1 MKEFQTILL
10 EKDGPVATLC
20 FNRSEQFNAISFQM
34 MKDIDAAITY
44 LTGDPEVKVI
54 VFTGKG
60 KAFCAGVD
68 LKDASSIAT
77 PLDSYLFLSSLQRLF
92 NRIAAIEIPT
102 VGAINGVALGGGFE
116 MSLTFDFL
124 VAGENVKFG
133 VPEINVGVL
142 PGGGGMSRLP
152 KKIGTAL
159 AKRLIMLGENLTV
172 AEAQATGLVYKVT
185 KTDELMAEARNL
197 AGVLADKP
205 PYNLKLAKKV
215 LDRVERMETG
225 DAMDFEAH
233 AAALL
238 YNTDD
243 RQEGMQAFLE
253 KRKPVFKG
261 K

>member
-1 MKEFQTILL
+1 MKEYKTIML
-10 EKDGPVATLC
+10 EVDGPVASIC
-20 FNRSEQFNAISFQM
+20 FNRPEQFNAISFQM
-34 MKDIDAAITY
+34 MKDVDEAITDV
-44 LTGDPEVKVI
+44 GNNQKIKVL

-77 PLDSYLFLSSLQRLF
+77 PLDNYLFLSSLQRLL

-102 VGAINGVALGGGFE
+102 IGAINGVALGGGFE
-116 MSLTFDFL
+116 MSLAFDF
-124 VAGENVKFG
+124 VIAGENVKFG

-142 PGGGGMSRLP
+142 PGCGGMSRLP
-152 KKIGTAL
+152 KKIGTSL
-159 AKRLIMLGENLTV
+159 AKRLIMLGENLTA
-172 AEAQATGLVYKVT
+172 AEAQSIGLVYKVA
-185 KTDELMAEARNL
+185 KAEELMGEAYKL
-197 AGVLADKP
+197 AKVLSEKP
-205 PYNLKLAKKV
+205 PYNLKVAKQV
-215 LDRVERMETG
+215 LDKVERMETC

-238 YNTDD
+238 YNTED
-243 RQEGMQAFLE
+243 RLEGMQAFLE